1 MKLINTLA
9 EMQALKHP
17 EGFKIGFVPTM
28 GYLHEG
34 HLSLVDA
41 SKKDCDLTIVSIF
54 VNPTQFG
61 ENEDLD
67 SYPRDMERDL
77 SLLKARGVDYVFFPD
92 AQMMYPNGYRTWVEV
107 EGLSDILCGASRK
120 GHFRG
125 VCTVVLK
132 LVNIVKPHFMYM
144 GDKDYQQQSILRI
157 MLKDLN
163 LDTTIVGCPI
173 VREQDGLAKSS
184 RNVYLDPN
192 NRQIALCLYRALIQ
206 AQKEVR
212 SGILVAETL
221 AEHAAALIESTGARV
236 DYVKIIDS
244 RDLNFPNE
252 VNEHSRM
259 VIAAYVGKTRL
270 IDNMLLVSP

>member
-54 VNPTQFG
+54 VNPAQFG

-132 LVNIVKPHFMYM
+132 LVNIVKPHYMYM

-163 LDTTIVGCPI
+163 LETTIVGCPI

-206 AQKEVR
+206 AKQDVR

-244 RDLNFPNE
+244 RDLSFPNE

>member
-9 EMQALKHP
+9 EMQTLKHP

-163 LDTTIVGCPI
+163 LETTIVGCPI

-244 RDLNFPNE
+244 RDLSFPNE

>member
-54 VNPTQFG
+54 VNPAQFG

-77 SLLKARGVDYVFFPD
+77 ALLKARGVDYVFFPD

-206 AQKEVR
+206 AQQEVR

-244 RDLNFPNE
+244 RDLSFPNE

>member
-41 SKKDCDLTIVSIF
+41 SKKDCDLSIVSIF
-54 VNPTQFG
+54 VNPAQFG

-92 AQMMYPNGYRTWVEV
+92 AQMIYPNGYRTWVEV

-206 AQKEVR
+206 AQQEVR

-244 RDLNFPNE
+244 RDLSFPNE

>member
-54 VNPTQFG
+54 VNPAQFG

>member
-54 VNPTQFG
+54 VNPAQFG

-77 SLLKARGVDYVFFPD
+77 ALLKARGVDYVFFPD

-163 LDTTIVGCPI
+163 LETTIVGCPI

-206 AQKEVR
+206 AQQEVR

-244 RDLNFPNE
+244 RDLSFPNE

>member
-54 VNPTQFG
+54 VNPAQFG

-163 LDTTIVGCPI
+163 LETTIVGCPI

-206 AQKEVR
+206 AQQEVR

>member
-41 SKKDCDLTIVSIF
+41 SKKDCELTIVSIF
-54 VNPTQFG
+54 VNPAQFG

-92 AQMMYPNGYRTWVEV
+92 ARMMYPNGYRTWVEV

-163 LDTTIVGCPI
+163 LETTIVGCPI

-206 AQKEVR
+206 AQQEVR

-244 RDLNFPNE
+244 RDLSFPNE

>member
-1 MKLINTLA
+1 
-9 EMQALKHP
+9 
-17 EGFKIGFVPTM
+17 
-28 GYLHEG
+28 
-34 HLSLVDA
+34 
-41 SKKDCDLTIVSIF
+41 
-54 VNPTQFG
+54 
-61 ENEDLD
+61 
-67 SYPRDMERDL
+67 
-77 SLLKARGVDYVFFPD
+77 
-92 AQMMYPNGYRTWVEV
+92 
-107 EGLSDILCGASRK
+107 
-120 GHFRG
+120 
-125 VCTVVLK
+125 TVVLK

>member
-17 EGFKIGFVPTM
+17 EGLKIGFVPTM

-54 VNPTQFG
+54 VNPAQFG

-92 AQMMYPNGYRTWVEV
+92 ARMMYPNGYRTWVEV

-132 LVNIVKPHFMYM
+132 LVNIVKPHYMYM

-163 LDTTIVGCPI
+163 LETTIVGCPI

-206 AQKEVR
+206 AQQEVR

-244 RDLNFPNE
+244 RDLSFPNE

>member
-54 VNPTQFG
+54 VNPAQFG

-77 SLLKARGVDYVFFPD
+77 ALLKARGVDYVFFPD
-92 AQMMYPNGYRTWVEV
+92 ARMMYPNGYRTWVEV

-163 LDTTIVGCPI
+163 LETTIVGCPI

-206 AQKEVR
+206 AQQEVR

-244 RDLNFPNE
+244 RDLSFPNE

>member
-132 LVNIVKPHFMYM
+132 LVNIVKPHYMYM

-163 LDTTIVGCPI
+163 LETTIVGCPI

-206 AQKEVR
+206 AKQDVR

-244 RDLNFPNE
+244 RDLSFPNE

-259 VIAAYVGKTRL
+259 LIAAYVGKTRL

>member
-92 AQMMYPNGYRTWVEV
+92 ARMMYPNGYRTWVEV

-163 LDTTIVGCPI
+163 LETTIVGCPI

-206 AQKEVR
+206 AQQEVR

-244 RDLNFPNE
+244 RDLSFPNE

>member
-54 VNPTQFG
+54 VNPAQFG

-206 AQKEVR
+206 AQ
-212 SGILVAETL
+212 
-221 AEHAAALIESTGARV
+221 
-236 DYVKIIDS
+236 
-244 RDLNFPNE
+244 
-252 VNEHSRM
+252 
-259 VIAAYVGKTRL
+259 
-270 IDNMLLVSP
+270 

>member
-54 VNPTQFG
+54 VNPAQFG

-259 VIAAYVGKTRL
+259 VIAAYVGITRL

>member
-77 SLLKARGVDYVFFPD
+77 ALLKARGVDYVFFPD

-132 LVNIVKPHFMYM
+132 LVNIVKPHYMYM

-163 LDTTIVGCPI
+163 LETTIVGCPI

-206 AQKEVR
+206 AQQEVR

-244 RDLNFPNE
+244 RDLSFPNE

-259 VIAAYVGKTRL
+259 LIATYVGKIRL

>member
-54 VNPTQFG
+54 VNPAQFG

-77 SLLKARGVDYVFFPD
+77 ALLKARGVDYVFFPD

-163 LDTTIVGCPI
+163 LETTIVGCPI

-206 AQKEVR
+206 AQQEVR

>member
-54 VNPTQFG
+54 VNPAQFG

-107 EGLSDILCGASRK
+107 EGLSDILCGASCK

-206 AQKEVR
+206 AQQEVR

-236 DYVKIIDS
+236 DYVRS
-244 RDLNFPNE
+244 
-252 VNEHSRM
+252 
-259 VIAAYVGKTRL
+259 
-270 IDNMLLVSP
+270 